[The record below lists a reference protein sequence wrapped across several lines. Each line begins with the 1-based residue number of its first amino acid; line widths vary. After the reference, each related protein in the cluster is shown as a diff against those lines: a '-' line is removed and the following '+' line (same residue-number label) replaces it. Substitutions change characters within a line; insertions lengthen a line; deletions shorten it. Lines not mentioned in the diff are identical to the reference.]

1 MITVRFLRLSFIAGL
16 MLLAVYS
23 CKHKGGRYIDQG
35 EIHFTIE
42 YLKSTGT
49 MAAELKPRSL
59 VVSFKDDKILFEIL
73 APIGSQGIT
82 NIINPEED
90 IYDTYINLFGGRF
103 YYAGSESELHPGF
116 SSMNG
121 AEIRKTDKTKVICGY
136 NCKNAEVVFP
146 AEKDKVFDFWYT
158 DEIRVKN
165 SNVSTPF
172 VQIEGVLLSFYY
184 LLGGSEMKFEAETVY
199 DKEIA
204 DKSFERKSKYKLVSK
219 NNMDD
224 LIIRMVNL

>member
-1 MITVRFLRLSFIAGL
+1 MRLLRLSFIAGV
-16 MLLAVYS
+16 MLLTFYS
-23 CKHKGGRYIDQG
+23 CKQRGGRFIDQG

-42 YLKSTGT
+42 YIKSTGT
-49 MAAELKPRSL
+49 MAAELKPRNL
-59 VVSFKDDKILFEIL
+59 VVSFKDDKVLFEIL
-73 APIGSQGIT
+73 APIGNQGIT
-82 NIINPEED
+82 NIVNPEED
-90 IYDTYINLFGGRF
+90 IYDTYINLFGGRY
-103 YYAGSESELHPGF
+103 YYAGTEGELQPGL

-121 AEIRKTDKTKVICGY
+121 AEIMKTDRTRVICGY

-146 AEKDKVFDFWYT
+146 IDPDRIYDFWYT
-158 DEIRVKN
+158 DEIKVKN

-172 VQIEGVLLSFYY
+172 VQIDGVLLSFYY

-204 DKSFERKSKYKLVSK
+204 DKSFNRKPKYRLVSK

-224 LIIRMVNL
+224 LITRMVNL